1 MTIDEAKK
9 AFDEMRAQG
18 ADDNAILGT
27 LYRMFQDDKIDV
39 EQLGALVNVLGYELT
54 DEFKQMTP
62 EDQKTKGWEADDESE
77 KAEGVTDEEVE
88 KAKEYGDDP
97 DERSGNASDE
107 KSDEKSDESDDD
119 SDKEDEEESDD
130 ESDKEDEEE
139 SEEEAI
145 KKARKIFGLD

>member
-97 DERSGNASDE
+97 DEKSGNASDE
-107 KSDEKSDESDDD
+107 KGGNASDEKSEEKSDET
-119 SDKEDEEESDD
+119 DEEESD
-130 ESDKEDEEE
+130 
-139 SEEEAI
+139 EEAT

>member
-107 KSDEKSDESDDD
+107 KSDEKSGESD
-119 SDKEDEEESDD
+119 ESDD

-139 SEEEAI
+139 SDEEAI

>member
-62 EDQKTKGWEADDESE
+62 EDQKTKGWEADDENE

-97 DERSGNASDE
+97 DERSDNESEE
-107 KSDEKSDESDDD
+107 KSDETDVESD
-119 SDKEDEEESDD
+119 KKDEEESD
-130 ESDKEDEEE
+130 
-139 SEEEAI
+139 EEAT

>member
-62 EDQKTKGWEADDESE
+62 EDQKTKGWEADDESK

-97 DERSGNASDE
+97 DE
-107 KSDEKSDESDDD
+107 KSDEKSDESD
-119 SDKEDEEESDD
+119 KTDD

-139 SEEEAI
+139 SDEEAT
-145 KKARKIFGLD
+145 KKARKIFGWD

>member
-39 EQLGALVNVLGYELT
+39 EQLGALVNILGYELT

-62 EDQKTKGWEADDESE
+62 EDQKTKGWEADDENE

-107 KSDEKSDESDDD
+107 KSDETDAESD
-119 SDKEDEEESDD
+119 KKDEEESD
-130 ESDKEDEEE
+130 
-139 SEEEAI
+139 EEAT

>member
-107 KSDEKSDESDDD
+107 KGGNASDEKSDETDAE
-119 SDKEDEEESDD
+119 SDKKDEEESD
-130 ESDKEDEEE
+130 
-139 SEEEAI
+139 EEAT

>member
-9 AFDEMRAQG
+9 AFAEMRAQG

-54 DEFKQMTP
+54 DEFKKMTP
-62 EDQKTKGWEADDESE
+62 EDPTTTGWEAGDDSAQ
-77 KAEGVTDEEVE
+77 AEGVTDEEVE

-97 DERSGNASDE
+97 DE
-107 KSDEKSDESDDD
+107 KSDESD
-119 SDKEDEEESDD
+119 ESDD

-139 SEEEAI
+139 SDKEDEEESDEEAI

>member
-97 DERSGNASDE
+97 DE
-107 KSDEKSDESDDD
+107 KSDEKSDENRTNRT
-119 SDKEDEEESDD
+119 KRTTNPT
-130 ESDKEDEEE
+130 KRM
-139 SEEEAI
+139 
-145 KKARKIFGLD
+145 RKNPTRKRLKRRGKYSVWTKNFIF

>member
-62 EDQKTKGWEADDESE
+62 EDQKTKGWEADDENE
-77 KAEGVTDEEVE
+77 KAEGVTNEEVE

-97 DERSGNASDE
+97 DEKPDE
-107 KSDEKSDESDDD
+107 KSDEKDTESD
-119 SDKEDEEESDD
+119 KKDEEESD
-130 ESDKEDEEE
+130 EK
-139 SEEEAI
+139 AT

>member
-107 KSDEKSDESDDD
+107 KSDEKSDESD
-119 SDKEDEEESDD
+119 ESDD

-139 SEEEAI
+139 SDEEAI

>member
-1 MTIDEAKK
+1 MTIEEAKK

-107 KSDEKSDESDDD
+107 KSDETDAESD
-119 SDKEDEEESDD
+119 KKDEEESD
-130 ESDKEDEEE
+130 
-139 SEEEAI
+139 EEAT

>member
-97 DERSGNASDE
+97 DE
-107 KSDEKSDESDDD
+107 KSDEKSDDESD
-119 SDKEDEEESDD
+119 ESDD

-139 SEEEAI
+139 SDEEAI

>member
-97 DERSGNASDE
+97 DERSGNASEE
-107 KSDEKSDESDDD
+107 KGGNASDEKSD
-119 SDKEDEEESDD
+119 KTDEEESD
-130 ESDKEDEEE
+130 
-139 SEEEAI
+139 EEAT

>member
-97 DERSGNASDE
+97 NERSGNASDKKGGNASDE
-107 KSDEKSDESDDD
+107 KSDET
-119 SDKEDEEESDD
+119 DD

-139 SEEEAI
+139 SDEEAI

>member
-119 SDKEDEEESDD
+119 SDKEDEEESD
-130 ESDKEDEEE
+130 
-139 SEEEAI
+139 EEAI

>member
-18 ADDNAILGT
+18 TDDEAIGM

-39 EQLGALVNVLGYELT
+39 EQFGALVNVLGYKLT

-62 EDQKTKGWEADDESE
+62 EDQKTKGLEADDESE
-77 KAEGVTDEEVE
+77 KAKGVTDEEVE

-97 DERSGNASDE
+97 DERSDNASDE
-107 KSDEKSDESDDD
+107 KSDETDAESD
-119 SDKEDEEESDD
+119 KKDEEESD
-130 ESDKEDEEE
+130 
-139 SEEEAI
+139 EEAT

>member
-77 KAEGVTDEEVE
+77 KAKGVTDEEVE

-107 KSDEKSDESDDD
+107 KPDEESDETDAESD
-119 SDKEDEEESDD
+119 KKDEEESD
-130 ESDKEDEEE
+130 
-139 SEEEAI
+139 EEAT

>member
-88 KAKEYGDDP
+88 KAKEYGNAS

-107 KSDEKSDESDDD
+107 KSDETDAESD
-119 SDKEDEEESDD
+119 KKDEEESD
-130 ESDKEDEEE
+130 
-139 SEEEAI
+139 EEAT